1 MSGTLIIISAPSGA
15 GKTSLVNR
23 LKQDLTHI
31 VSSISYTTRS
41 PRPSEVDG
49 KDYRFVS
56 DEKFLALKQKSAF
69 LESAEVFGHSY
80 GTSKADVASMLASD
94 DVVLEIEWQGARQV
108 MKHKEFDIL
117 SIYIVPPSLSSL
129 EQRLRK
135 RAEDSDEVIANR
147 LKQAK
152 DDLMHCDE
160 YDFVVINDDFDDAA
174 DCLRSIV
181 VANRCAKLPYSDML
195 SKLLSG
201 EKLDKP

>member
-1 MSGTLIIISAPSGA
+1 M
-15 GKTSLVNR
+15 
-23 LKQDLTHI
+23 
-31 VSSISYTTRS
+31 
-41 PRPSEVDG
+41 
-49 KDYRFVS
+49 
-56 DEKFLALKQKSAF
+56 
-69 LESAEVFGHSY
+69 
-80 GTSKADVASMLASD
+80 
-94 DVVLEIEWQGARQV
+94 
-108 MKHKEFDIL
+108 
-117 SIYIVPPSLSSL
+117 